1 MTQPPLSIADRVQ
14 ALFELHE
21 LGVAMVRQR
30 FVRQN
35 PDASDTEL
43 DDLVAAW
50 LLKPSRAADGG
61 EFAWRSPGA
70 SGGR

>member
-1 MTQPPLSIADRVQ
+1 MTQPPLSISDRVQ

-30 FVRQN
+30 FARQN
-35 PDASDTEL
+35 PDASDAEL
-43 DDLVAAW
+43 DDLVGSW
-50 LLKPSRAADGG
+50 LLKPSQAAQGG
-61 EFAWRSPGA
+61 EFAWRSPEA